1 MKVDDDVRIVYQ
13 AMIKAVF
20 ERSDPD
26 DLESAEISAM
36 DSLRNMTYGT
46 IQQWSFNITLDDD
59 PLVIVFNPDNYSF
72 TLDSTE
78 DV

>member
-13 AMIKAVF
+13 AMIKAVI

-26 DLESAEISAM
+26 DLESAEQSAM
-36 DSLRNMTYGT
+36 DALRDMTYGT

>member
-26 DLESAEISAM
+26 DLESAEQSAM
-36 DSLRNMTYGT
+36 DALRGMTYGT

-72 TLDSTE
+72 ILDSTE